1 MKIENNA
8 QAGTLESS
16 DVYVTILANPNDT
29 IDIQIKSIVY
39 QQFGQQIYQV
49 AQDTLLDLGIT
60 SCILLLEDKGALD
73 FTIKARIESA
83 VQRSL
88 C

>member
-49 AQDTLLDLGIT
+49 AHDTLLDLGIT

-83 VQRSL
+83 VQRSI

>member
-39 QQFGQQIYQV
+39 QQFGQQIYLV
-49 AQDTLLDLGIT
+49 AQDTLSDLGIT

-83 VQRSL
+83 VQRSI